1 MGVITQGRI
10 VHSEILIPKLPE
22 STINAEISNIYVN
35 EGQAVKSGDVLFDV
49 ETDKVVLE
57 VPCSEDGIIEKFNI
71 SLGDSVSSEQIA
83 MLLKQQQPT
92 DVPVEAKEVI
102 RVEYI
107 QEKLVKDDSGRVHL
121 EEVVGNSLFDKRG
134 IICGCMGLIIG
145 ITFGVLGTAVMLG

>member
-1 MGVITQGRI
+1 

>member
-1 MGVITQGRI
+1 

-71 SLGDSVSSEQIA
+71 SLGDSVSSKQIA

>member
-1 MGVITQGRI
+1 MHT
-10 VHSEILIPKLPE
+10 EILIPILPE
-22 STINAEISNIYVN
+22 STTDAEISNIYVN

-83 MLLKQQQPT
+83 MLLKQHQST
-92 DVPVEAKEVI
+92 DVPVDSKEVL

-134 IICGCMGLIIG
+134 VICGCIGLIIG
-145 ITFGVLGTAVMLG
+145 ITLGVLGTAVMLG

>member
-1 MGVITQGRI
+1 MY
-10 VHSEILIPKLPE
+10 SEIIIPKLPE

-35 EGQAVKSGDVLFDV
+35 EGQTVKSGDVLFDV

-83 MLLKQQQPT
+83 MLLKQHQST
-92 DVPVEAKEVI
+92 DVPVDSKEVL

-121 EEVVGNSLFDKRG
+121 EEVIGNSLFDKRG
-134 IICGCMGLIIG
+134 IICGFIGLIIG
-145 ITFGVLGTAVMLG
+145 ITIGVLGTAVMLG

>member
-1 MGVITQGRI
+1 M
-10 VHSEILIPKLPE
+10 HSEILIPKLPE

-71 SLGDSVSSEQIA
+71 SLGDSVNSEQIA
-83 MLLKQQQPT
+83 MILKQQQPT
-92 DVPVEAKEVI
+92 DVPIEAKEVI
-102 RVEYI
+102 RVDYI

-134 IICGCMGLIIG
+134 IICGCIGLIIG

>member
-1 MGVITQGRI
+1 
-10 VHSEILIPKLPE
+10 VHTEILIPILPE
-22 STINAEISNIYVN
+22 STTNAEISNIYVN

-71 SLGDSVSSEQIA
+71 SLGENVSSEQIA

-92 DVPVEAKEVI
+92 DVPVEAKEVLK
-102 RVEYI
+102 VEYI

-121 EEVVGNSLFDKRG
+121 EEVVGKSLFDKRG
-134 IICGCMGLIIG
+134 IICGCIGLTIG
-145 ITFGVLGTAVMLG
+145 ITLGVIGTAVMLG

>member
-1 MGVITQGRI
+1 MY
-10 VHSEILIPKLPE
+10 SEIIIPKLPE

-35 EGQAVKSGDVLFDV
+35 EGQTVKSGDVLFDV

-57 VPCSEDGIIEKFNI
+57 VLCSEDGIIEKFSI

-83 MLLKQQQPT
+83 MLLKQQQST
-92 DVPVEAKEVI
+92 DVPVEAKEVL

-121 EEVVGNSLFDKRG
+121 EEVIGNSLFDKRG
-134 IICGCMGLIIG
+134 IICGCIGLIIG
-145 ITFGVLGTAVMLG
+145 ITIGVLGTAVMLG